1 MPPAQRPGPPTGQA
15 APQYQPYPGYPGYP
29 GLPAQP
35 GYPAQPY
42 YGGQNGYAHPQPY
55 PPRPGYYGYPPYAAY
70 PGYYGYYGYPPYAY
84 PYPWQMYQRPKRDGY
99 LLGLSITAFAGSI
112 LALLCGLGCV
122 LFVLL
127 IALIPSTSTLGA
139 GQKFGAL
146 VEFIAFS
153 AAGILGGSFG
163 LYHSI
168 RSLFLKKPS
177 ADFRLPWF
185 WIFLALYLAI
195 IGIGAALYYN
205 GRAVANEPLT
215 IVLIALAGIFPALTI
230 IALGVRRLHF
240 PRLARWPTSWRRFT
254 LALVSGSTL
263 AILLALIFELIL
275 SVSVSR
281 LLGVS
286 GLSLDNPDQP
296 LPADPRG
303 IIFMFLLVSVIAPLV
318 EETVKPLAVVIMMG
332 RIRSAAE
339 AFVLGLGAGVGFDL
353 IETSGYISAGY
364 RDWLDVAL
372 QRSTA
377 GLLHGFGAA
386 MVSLGWYYLTHK
398 DSARRRF
405 LLGFGCIGYAVLQ
418 HAIWNGSFG
427 LQLLPAPIG
436 PYLDNGTIA
445 LGKLVMPSFILVY
458 IVLSLLMLI
467 FFLFVT
473 TKLRGKKT
481 ELPPDKS
488 RMQPLP
494 NPPVAVRA

>member
-1 MPPAQRPGPPTGQA
+1 MPPAQRPGPPT
-15 APQYQPYPGYPGYP
+15 APQYLPQAPYPGF
-29 GLPAQP
+29 PAQP

-42 YGGQNGYAHPQPY
+42 YGGQNGYAHYDARHYPQPY
-55 PPRPGYYGYPPYAAY
+55 PAHPGYYGYPPYAAY
-70 PGYYGYYGYPPYAY
+70 PNYYGYYGYPPYPY
-84 PYPWQMYQRPKRDGY
+84 PYPWQQRPKRDGY
-99 LLGLSITAFAGSI
+99 LLGMSITAFVGSI
-112 LALLCGLGCV
+112 
-122 LFVLL
+122 
-127 IALIPSTSTLGA
+127 IALICGLLCVVFVLFITILPDTA
-139 GQKFGAL
+139 MVAPNQKFGAL

-153 AAGILGGSFG
+153 LAGLVGGSFG

-168 RSLFLKKPS
+168 RALFLKKPS

-185 WIFLALYLAI
+185 WIFLALYAAV
-195 IGIGAALYYN
+195 IGIGAALYYS
-205 GRAVANEPLT
+205 GHAVANEPLT
-215 IVLIALAGIFPALTI
+215 IVLIALAGILPALTFV
-230 IALGVRRLHF
+230 ALGVRRVHF
-240 PRLARWPTSWRRFT
+240 PRLAPWPTSWRRFT

-263 AILLALIFELIL
+263 AILLALIFEFVL
-275 SVSVSR
+275 SLSASR

-296 LPADPRG
+296 LPSDPRT

-353 IETSGYISAGY
+353 IETSGYISQGY

-386 MVSLGWYYLTHK
+386 MVALGWYYLTHK

-405 LLGFGCIGYAVLQ
+405 LLGFGCIAYAVLQ

-458 IVLSLLMLI
+458 IALSLLMLI

-481 ELPPDKS
+481 ELPSDKS
-488 RMQPLP
+488 KMQPLP
-494 NPPVAVRA
+494 QPPVALRV